1 MKVVLGPNK
10 KAPNLSEDDQPVL
23 SIKILL
29 PGKLLLSKLEFD
41 KSIAFLTPRRTPPLV
56 LSLLQKV
63 LLPDNFVSCLNKIV
77 RFFGSPEPQTLLPS
91 WKWQNIPLL
100 LTSKLQELLVLNLK

>member
-29 PGKLLLSKLEFD
+29 PGKLSLSKLEFD
-41 KSIAFLTPRRTPPLV
+41 KSITFFTPSLTPL
-56 LSLLQKV
+56 
-63 LLPDNFVSCLNKIV
+63 
-77 RFFGSPEPQTLLPS
+77 
-91 WKWQNIPLL
+91 
-100 LTSKLQELLVLNLK
+100 